1 LISNIIWSTI
11 NNLLAICNNISDTKD
26 TKIILQASCEDAKN
40 SSSGCAV
47 QLFSIQFGF
56 AGDGA
61 PAGSFEQK
69 KTQYCSGNSPQQLS
83 KKPFLET

>member
-1 LISNIIWSTI
+1 
-11 NNLLAICNNISDTKD
+11 LLAICNNISDTKD

-61 PAGSFEQK
+61 PAGIRWLTLTCRFFRRFKAWNLDVTNVQ
-69 KTQYCSGNSPQQLS
+69 
-83 KKPFLET
+83 